1 MLSADHNEL
10 YTRVGPATPV
20 GNLLRRYWYPVAAL
34 SDFEKKWTKR
44 IRLLGENLVLFKD
57 RAGRFG
63 LLEEQCPHRRAS
75 LAYGIPTHEGIRC
88 PYHGW
93 HLDRLGR
100 CVDQPN
106 EPRPDALKGKELTTA
121 YAVEELGGMLWAYMG
136 PLPAPILPRFAGFV
150 ADNAIRMLG
159 RALVPTNW
167 LQIME
172 NSVDPIHTEWLH
184 GHHFEFMNEKDKVE
198 VPLRRHHLKIAF
210 DEFEFGIV
218 KRRLLEGQSEDSDD
232 WRIGHPVVFPNML
245 SVGNGNPQSQSY
257 NFQIRVPVDDTQT
270 LHLWYTT
277 YILPEGKTV
286 PPNLRELCVYDV
298 PIRDETGEL
307 IVDYIDGGDIMA
319 WVTQGAIADRSRES
333 LGTTDAGIVQFRR
346 MLEREIDKVARGED
360 PIGVLRDPTRNGPI
374 ELPVERNK
382 HHFSDGFGAR
392 IRRTH
397 ARYAPINEQVIAL
410 FDSAPAGR

>member
-1 MLSADHNEL
+1 MLSAEQNDL
-10 YTRVGPATPV
+10 YTGVGPETPV
-20 GNLLRRYWYPVAAL
+20 GKLLRRYWYPVAAL

-44 IRLLGENLVLFKD
+44 VRLLGEDLVLFKD

-106 EPRPDALKGKELTTA
+106 EVRPDALKGKEMTTA
-121 YAVEELGGMLWAYMG
+121 YAVEELGGMLWAYIG
-136 PLPAPILPRFAGFV
+136 PKPTPVLPRFAGF
-150 ADNAIRMLG
+150 APDENSIRMLG
-159 RALVPTNW
+159 RALVPANW

-184 GHHFEFMNEKDKVE
+184 GHHFEFMNEKSGVE

-245 SVGNGNPQSQSY
+245 SVGNGNPKSQSY
-257 NFQIRVPVDDTQT
+257 NFQIRVPVDDTHT

-277 YILPEGKTV
+277 YIPPHGVKIPPE
-286 PPNLRELCVYDV
+286 LRELCVYDV
-298 PIRDETGEL
+298 PIRDEQGEL

-333 LGTTDAGIVQFRR
+333 LGATDAGVVQFRR
-346 MLEREIDKVARGED
+346 MLEREITKVERGED

-410 FDSAPAGR
+410 FESART